1 VAIIYFWE
9 RKGWIVDNSKQ
20 TFAAIIDQLDDLAED
35 GREVD
40 FGLSCVIRAA
50 AEYGRAEQ
58 DRLSAESLV
67 SGVRKAAPA

>member
-9 RKGWIVDNSKQ
+9 RKGWIVDNSK
-20 TFAAIIDQLDDLAED
+20 LDDLAED